1 MHLKHLI
8 LTASAIFS
16 AAAFEPKVSAA
27 VFEPKAKD
35 FAGLGQ
41 IRTLYIGRGHD
52 DLGCLTSTGKWT
64 ADESQCGT
72 FAAEQIGNSTF
83 HLSVP
88 EGGCGVDVATFKCGA
103 NVEGAIFGVRST
115 FLFKAPGW
123 DKERLTCVLDR
134 DRHSGL
140 MDLLPGGR
148 CYGTPSTASWRLMRL
163 TVRRR

>member
-1 MHLKHLI
+1 MHLKNL
-8 LTASAIFS
+8 LLAASALLS

-27 VFEPKAKD
+27 VFKPKATD

-52 DLGCLTSTGKWT
+52 DLGCLTGAGKWT
-64 ADESQCGT
+64 ADESECGT

-103 NVEGAIFGVRST
+103 NVEGAIFGVRSG
-115 FLFKAPGW
+115 FLFKVPRL
-123 DKERLTCVLDR
+123 DKN
-134 DRHSGL
+134 G
-140 MDLLPGGR
+140 
-148 CYGTPSTASWRLMRL
+148 
-163 TVRRR
+163 